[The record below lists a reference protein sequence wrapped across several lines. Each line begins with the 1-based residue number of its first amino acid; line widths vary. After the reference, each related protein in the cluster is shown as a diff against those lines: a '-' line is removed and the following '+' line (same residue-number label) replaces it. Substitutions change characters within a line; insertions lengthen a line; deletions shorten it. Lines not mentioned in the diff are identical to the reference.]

1 MKKIDYAVLHQQMER
16 LAQTAKSDA
25 ERLQTEIDSFLE
37 GSEQIPPE
45 GADII
50 FWMLVY
56 DLDYSQIVRCFDWHL
71 LCDIYQRLVV
81 DHENMPSIILEYRKR
96 HPAMESEELSTYL
109 WFGCLYRLAVQ
120 NAWLLTAVERLELFR
135 AFVENITIYAIHTLQ
150 PDAWNDEDI
159 YLFMPEVRAVYH
171 VNRAYELLEQEDI
184 AGYTHYLDLAADDCP
199 DLTGCLELLRK
210 LPTKRA
216 SVIDGMSQPEIQ
228 EYIQQK
234 IDEIKNSFRGE
245 DWLGTAELV
254 KSFDLNG
261 LALEVDWELLRIQC
275 WLAERGLIW

>member
-16 LAQTAKSDA
+16 LAQTARSDA

-37 GSEQIPPE
+37 GSGQIPPE

-50 FWMLVY
+50 FWMLMY

-159 YLFMPEVRAVYH
+159 YLFMPEVRVAYH
-171 VNRAYELLEQEDI
+171 VGRAYELLEQEDI
-184 AGYTHYLDLAADDCP
+184 AGYIYYLDLAIDDCP
-199 DLTGCLELLRK
+199 DLSSCLGFLKEIPSK
-210 LPTKRA
+210 TVF
-216 SVIDGMSQPEIQ
+216 SVDGMPQEKIQ
-228 EYIQQK
+228 KYIQ
-234 IDEIKNSFRGE
+234 DMTSEIKQSFQDE
-245 DWLGTAELV
+245 DWLKTAELI
-254 KSFDLNG
+254 KKFDFEG
-261 LALEVDWELLRIQC
+261 FSVVHDWELLNIQC
-275 WLAERGLIW
+275 RLAERNLL